1 MAVRLF
7 SRTGRNLRVVGSG
20 PKMSNLK
27 GMARANVEFHG
38 RVSDTELRD
47 LYARCRAFILPG
59 EEDFGITSVEAL
71 ASGKAVIALGRGGV
85 LESAPPEGGIF
96 FAEPEGEQLEEAIGR
111 FEKMESRIISGNL
124 QASVARFSEAEFAA
138 KMSRVLTSRPC
149 RTARRESCAG
159 ESSDTASASG
169 CAPGTDPS

>member
-20 PKMSNLK
+20 PKMANLK
-27 GMARANVEFHG
+27 SIARSNVEFHG
-38 RVSDTELRD
+38 RVSDVELRD

-59 EEDFGITSVEAL
+59 EEDFGITPVEAL

-96 FAEPEGEQLEEAIGR
+96 FAEPEEEQMEEAIGR
-111 FEKMESRIISGNL
+111 FEKMESRILSANL
-124 QASVARFSEAEFAA
+124 QAWVTRFSESEFADR
-138 KMSRVLTSRPC
+138 MSRVLTNRPC
-149 RTARRESCAG
+149 PTTRRESCAG
-159 ESSDTASASG
+159 ESSDKA
-169 CAPGTDPS
+169 